1 MNRKTL
7 KVDIKRILF
16 LIEDSTRND
25 YDSEKLMKFLAK
37 SLDNKLSNDEIENY
51 TSWYLTEAAED
62 MGFLK
67 NHAEVA
73 KEILEEFRE
82 IYLLKKN

>member
-37 SLDNKLSNDEIENY
+37 SLDGKLSDDEICEYAN
-51 TSWYLTEAAED
+51 WYLTDLAED
-62 MGFLK
+62 LGHTKETF
-67 NHAEVA
+67 EVA